1 MERYFR
7 DFTLVTQNVDGLHQR
22 AGSKRVFELHGSMW
36 EARCP
41 ACDIVVEVPK
51 TPLPSLPPL
60 HDCETPMRPNVVQF
74 GEPVNPQ
81 ALREALKAS
90 SRSELFLVVGTSG
103 IVHPAAELPLL
114 ARERGAKLI
123 EINPSKTTLTP
134 YMSLSVRGK
143 AAEILPRFWRE
154 FLARSR

>member
-1 MERYFR
+1 
-7 DFTLVTQNVDGLHQR
+7 
-22 AGSKRVFELHGSMW
+22 
-36 EARCP
+36 
-41 ACDIVVEVPK
+41 
-51 TPLPSLPPL
+51 
-60 HDCETPMRPNVVQF
+60 MRPNVVQF

-134 YMSLSVRGK
+134 YMSLSIRGK
-143 AAEILPRFWRE
+143 AAKILPRFWRE